1 MRKNFDF
8 YGFQH
13 FIFDNS
19 WFFPYFQAY
28 FSIYGM
34 IDFEVFNQKMSKT
47 ESPKGQN
54 REP

>member
-1 MRKNFDF
+1 MRKNFIF

-19 WFFPYFQAY
+19 GFFPYFLCH
-28 FSIYGM
+28 FTINGTE
-34 IDFEVFNQKMSKT
+34 DFEVFNQKMSKT